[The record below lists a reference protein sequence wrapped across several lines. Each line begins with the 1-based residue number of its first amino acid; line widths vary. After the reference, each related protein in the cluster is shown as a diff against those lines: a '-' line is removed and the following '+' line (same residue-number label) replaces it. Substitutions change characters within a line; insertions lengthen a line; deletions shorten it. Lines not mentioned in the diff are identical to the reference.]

1 MYNEYQNKDSNKSSS
16 IDENL
21 RKAIVIT
28 TGSSLIGAIVFF
40 VAYLYTKNLW
50 MLGLGVTLAISGV
63 IFMFLIRKVQAK
75 FAEILNRDLNSN
87 SNSNE

>member
-75 FAEILNRDLNSN
+75 FAEILNKDLNSN
-87 SNSNE
+87 SNE